1 MTNTITVVG
10 NTTRDPELR
19 FTPAGQAVARF
30 GVAVNRRW
38 QGKDGQWQEN
48 VSFFDVVSWREMAEN
63 VSESLVKGMRVI
75 VSGRLEQRSY
85 ETKEGDKR
93 NVFEIVA
100 DEVGPSLKWAS
111 AEIQKSDRRS
121 MPQGGGSN
129 SQSSGSGDF
138 AKDTSRS
145 EPTNSESKDIST
157 QEFSEDPF

>member
-1 MTNTITVVG
+1 MTNSITVVG
-10 NTTRDPELR
+10 NATRDPELR

-38 QGKDGQWQEN
+38 QGRDGQWQEN

-63 VSESLVKGMRVI
+63 VSESIVKGMRVI

-85 ETKEGDKR
+85 ETKDGEKR

-111 AEIQKSDRRS
+111 AEVQKSDRRS
-121 MPQGGGSN
+121 MDYSN
-129 SQSSGSGDF
+129 SNSNSNNSNDDF
-138 AKDTSRS
+138 AQTVDASNN
-145 EPTNSESKDIST
+145 NSNDDDSAE
-157 QEFSEDPF
+157 EFSEEPF